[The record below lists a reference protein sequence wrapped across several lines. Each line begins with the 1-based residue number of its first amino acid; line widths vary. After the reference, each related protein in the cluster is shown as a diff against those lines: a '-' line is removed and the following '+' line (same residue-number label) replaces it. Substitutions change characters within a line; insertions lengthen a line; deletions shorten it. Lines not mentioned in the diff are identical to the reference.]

1 MTAEETRLVESAYRA
16 KAPWYDFSLSYE
28 TEHKNYL
35 NVPQQ
40 EIDFCLSCPYSEA
53 SCDRCNGMGK
63 IADDTNRGRPKIE
76 IDGATIRE
84 MLRLRMCKKDICKN
98 LNISDRTYYRK
109 LKGE

>member
-1 MTAEETRLVESAYRA
+1 MTAEETRLVKSAYRA
-16 KAPWYDFSLSYE
+16 KAPWYDFSFGYE
-28 TEHKNYL
+28 

-53 SCDRCNGMGK
+53 SCDRCNGKGK
-63 IADDTNRGRPKIE
+63 IADDTKRGRPKIE

-98 LNISDRTYYRK
+98 LNISDKTYYRK

>member
-63 IADDTNRGRPKIE
+63 IADDTKRGRPKIE